1 MSSAARRVR
10 TIAKKEL
17 VEFVRDWRTIVAIL
31 VIPLLMFPI
40 LFILFPLLLAS
51 EAAEL
56 DAVVVDLVVQ
66 SDDVPEELVG
76 LLENASLTP
85 MYESLPDVETLS
97 EPNDDQD
104 RLRNGSVDAILRL
117 RTNGTVLEYAVLYLS
132 TSEQSLEARSRAFD
146 ALGSWEENETVRRI
160 DAAGLD
166 ANETLDPLRWSG
178 DVGQSDAATQGEQAG
193 MALSLFI
200 LVLAVW
206 TFSSA
211 IQPSI
216 DMTAGERERIGTLE
230 ALLGLPCSRMELL
243 MGKWLAVA
251 TITGA
256 GVLLQIAG
264 LLFAIGFL
272 ASSDLISTPSV
283 SLTAL
288 VFLCLAVLL
297 FAVMVVAFELALAM
311 RSHSVKEAGSILG
324 PAVLIILFPA
334 LFTQVINLDGI
345 ETFWFA
351 IPVVNVLLALR
362 ELLMNRVVY
371 LHVAVWLVSSTI
383 YAVAAAYYAARQFK
397 REDIVT
403 EFILGTECDKRLS
416 DNVNNQVNLF
426 RCDVEVRRK
435 PESVLTTV
443 NHTLQAT
450 PAAPRF
456 NGFHANHWKLCWLNS
471 ALHSKPV
478 PCTFV
483 ITWGNSCC
491 SFVNFSTNSCPRSRM
506 FSRSA
511 GVIPS
516 STATAVSSARVGGH
530 RVAVDADSYRSERAL
545 VHAENRR
552 GYCPAFMAFDHVP
565 SRGLPNPQTLRNP
578 PQRGPLAAHMC
589 LLGWNPPT
597 TCCHAP
603 A

>member
-1 MSSAARRVR
+1 MSSRSMRVR

-31 VIPLLMFPI
+31 VIPLLMVPV

-51 EAAEL
+51 EAAAL
-56 DAVVVDLVVQ
+56 DSILVDVVVQ
-66 SDDVPEELVG
+66 SDEIPPELTG
-76 LLENASLTP
+76 LLDNASLSLVHEPLPELEFLSTP
-85 MYESLPDVETLS
+85 TGDEE
-97 EPNDDQD
+97 
-104 RLRNGSVDAILRL
+104 RLRNGSVDAVLRL
-117 RTNGTVLEYAVLYLS
+117 RMNDTVLEYAVLYLS
-132 TSEQSLEARSRAFD
+132 TSEQSLEARSRTFEV
-146 ALGSWEENETVRRI
+146 LGAWEENETERRI

-166 ANETLDPLRWSG
+166 VDETLDPLRWSG
-178 DVGQSDAATQGEQAG
+178 EVSQSDTATSGEQAG

-200 LVLAVW
+200 PLVLAVW

-216 DMTAGERERIGTLE
+216 DMTAGERERGTLE

-264 LLFAIGFL
+264 LLFAIGYL
-272 ASSDLISTPSV
+272 ASSNFISTPSI

-288 VFLCLAVLL
+288 VFLCIAVLL

-371 LHVAVWLVSSTI
+371 VHVAVWVVSSTL
-383 YAVAAAYYAARQFK
+383 YAVGAAYYAARQFK

-403 EFILGTECDKRLS
+403 SLS
-416 DNVNNQVNLF
+416 
-426 RCDVEVRRK
+426 
-435 PESVLTTV
+435 
-443 NHTLQAT
+443 
-450 PAAPRF
+450 
-456 NGFHANHWKLCWLNS
+456 
-471 ALHSKPV
+471 
-478 PCTFV
+478 
-483 ITWGNSCC
+483 
-491 SFVNFSTNSCPRSRM
+491 
-506 FSRSA
+506 
-511 GVIPS
+511 
-516 STATAVSSARVGGH
+516 
-530 RVAVDADSYRSERAL
+530 
-545 VHAENRR
+545 
-552 GYCPAFMAFDHVP
+552 
-565 SRGLPNPQTLRNP
+565 
-578 PQRGPLAAHMC
+578 
-589 LLGWNPPT
+589 
-597 TCCHAP
+597 
-603 A
+603 

>member
-1 MSSAARRVR
+1 MKVSKSFMRIR

-17 VEFVRDWRTIVAIL
+17 VEFVRDWRTILAIL
-31 VIPLLMFPI
+31 IIPLLMFPL

-56 DAVVVDLVVQ
+56 EAIEVDVVVQ
-66 SDDVPEELVG
+66 SNSIPDELG
-76 LLENASLTP
+76 LLLENATLTLIYEP
-85 MYESLPDVETLS
+85 LPQLESLSSPLG
-97 EPNDDQD
+97 DQE

-117 RTNGTVLEYAVLYLS
+117 QMNETILEYAVLYLS
-132 TSEQSLEARSRAFD
+132 TSEQSLEARSRTFD
-146 ALGSWEENETVRRI
+146 ALGAWEQNETVRRI

-166 ANETLDPLRWSG
+166 ANTTLDPLRWDG
-178 DVGQSDAATQGEQAG
+178 DIGQSDVATQGEQAG

-200 LVLAVW
+200 PLVLAVW

-216 DMTAGERERIGTLE
+216 DMTAGERERGTLE

-256 GVLLQIAG
+256 GVLLQVAG
-264 LLFAIGFL
+264 LLFAIGYL
-272 ASSDLISTPSV
+272 ATSDIISAPSV

-297 FAVMVVAFELALAM
+297 FAIMVVAFELALAM

-362 ELLMNRVVY
+362 ELLMNRIVY
-371 LHVAVWLVSSTI
+371 THVAVWLISSTL
-383 YAVAAAYYAARQFK
+383 YALAAAYYAARQFK

-403 EFILGTECDKRLS
+403 SLS
-416 DNVNNQVNLF
+416 
-426 RCDVEVRRK
+426 
-435 PESVLTTV
+435 
-443 NHTLQAT
+443 
-450 PAAPRF
+450 
-456 NGFHANHWKLCWLNS
+456 
-471 ALHSKPV
+471 
-478 PCTFV
+478 
-483 ITWGNSCC
+483 
-491 SFVNFSTNSCPRSRM
+491 
-506 FSRSA
+506 
-511 GVIPS
+511 
-516 STATAVSSARVGGH
+516 
-530 RVAVDADSYRSERAL
+530 
-545 VHAENRR
+545 
-552 GYCPAFMAFDHVP
+552 
-565 SRGLPNPQTLRNP
+565 
-578 PQRGPLAAHMC
+578 
-589 LLGWNPPT
+589 
-597 TCCHAP
+597 
-603 A
+603 